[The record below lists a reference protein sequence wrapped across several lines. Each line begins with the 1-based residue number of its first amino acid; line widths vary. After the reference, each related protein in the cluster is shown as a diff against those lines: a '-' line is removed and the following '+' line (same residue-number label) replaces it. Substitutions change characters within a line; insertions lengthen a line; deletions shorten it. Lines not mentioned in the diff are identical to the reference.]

1 MSQNLKGGFTGSQF
15 FIDLKRQESHDK
27 KFTVIGRVPESKM
40 EAVRAIGAV
49 DTDKNTDR
57 PLKEDIRLKEIKI
70 IGVK

>member
-1 MSQNLKGGFTGSQF
+1 MTCKIL
-15 FIDLKRQESHDK
+15 L
-27 KFTVIGRVPESKM
+27 
-40 EAVRAIGAV
+40 AV